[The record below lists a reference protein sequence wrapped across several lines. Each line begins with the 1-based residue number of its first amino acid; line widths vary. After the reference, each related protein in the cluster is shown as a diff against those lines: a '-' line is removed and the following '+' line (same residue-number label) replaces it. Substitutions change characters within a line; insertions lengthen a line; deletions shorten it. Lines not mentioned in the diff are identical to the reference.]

1 MPYHIEIPTIIK
13 NIPPYYLNPFFTII
27 ISMKTLFESYK
38 DYFRVGAAISGI
50 ILMNDEEKAEL
61 FEHMKARYEDFKK
74 NFKPTPEFPEFKFPE
89 PKPFPAGRMP
99 DYELAASQFNLVVAE
114 NECKMG
120 SIYHKGADGK
130 PTFDFAAA
138 DRLRDFA
145 KKNGQDMRWHTL
157 VWHNQSPKWIFENA
171 DGSKVSKEELEARLK
186 NYIFTVGERYRDDIC
201 SVDVVNEC
209 ISDKNF
215 VLRDG
220 ADRSQWFDIL
230 GPDYVDKAFFWAKEA
245 FPKSSLVI
253 NDYNLEMVPG
263 KREGMYKLL
272 KGMLERGVPVDTVG
286 LQMHINIE
294 YPPVSEIEK
303 TIELYGSLGLKVIVT
318 EMEISMY
325 ADREQDKGIFEERKE
340 YTAELLEKQADRY
353 AEIFECFKKEARAGI
368 LKDVVLWGITD
379 RMSWKNG
386 FPVPGRT
393 DAPLLFD
400 EEGKPKA
407 AFDRLCK

>member
-1 MPYHIEIPTIIK
+1 
-13 NIPPYYLNPFFTII
+13 
-27 ISMKTLFESYK
+27 MKRLFESYK

-50 ILMNDEEKAEL
+50 ILMNDDEKADL
-61 FEHMKARYEDFKK
+61 FGKMKARYADFKK

-89 PKPFPAGRMP
+89 PKPLPQGEMP
-99 DYELAASQFNLVVAE
+99 DKELAATQFNLVVAE

-120 SIYHKGADGK
+120 SIYHKGPDGK
-130 PTFDFAAA
+130 PVFDFTAA

-145 KKNGQDMRWHTL
+145 KANGQDMRWHTL
-157 VWHNQSPKWIFENA
+157 VWHNQSPKWIFEND
-171 DGSKVSKEELEARLK
+171 DGSKVSREVLEERLK

-215 VLRDG
+215 ILRDG
-220 ADRSQWFDIL
+220 EDRSQWFDIL
-230 GPDYVDKAFFWAKEA
+230 GPEYVDKAFFWAKEA

-263 KREGMYKLL
+263 KREGMYNLL
-272 KGMLERGVPVDTVG
+272 KGMKERGVPVDTVG

-303 TIELYGSLGLKVIVT
+303 TIELYGSLGLNVIVT

-325 ADREQDKGIFEERKE
+325 TDKDQNNGKFDPRKE
-340 YTAELLEKQADRY
+340 YTPELLEKQAERY
-353 AEIFECFKKEARAGI
+353 AEIFECFKKEAKAGI

-379 RMSWKNG
+379 PMSWKNN
-386 FPVPGRT
+386 FPAPGRT
-393 DAPLLFD
+393 DAPLLFG
-400 EEGKPKA
+400 EGGKAKPAYNK
-407 AFDRLCK
+407 LCNL

>member
-1 MPYHIEIPTIIK
+1 M
-13 NIPPYYLNPFFTII
+13 L
-27 ISMKTLFESYK
+27 
-38 DYFRVGAAISGI
+38 
-50 ILMNDEEKAEL
+50 EE
-61 FEHMKARYEDFKK
+61 
-74 NFKPTPEFPEFKFPE
+74 
-89 PKPFPAGRMP
+89 
-99 DYELAASQFNLVVAE
+99 
-114 NECKMG
+114 
-120 SIYHKGADGK
+120 
-130 PTFDFAAA
+130 
-138 DRLRDFA
+138 
-145 KKNGQDMRWHTL
+145 
-157 VWHNQSPKWIFENA
+157 
-171 DGSKVSKEELEARLK
+171 RLK
-186 NYIFTVGERYRDDIC
+186 NYIFTVGERYRNDIC

-230 GPDYVDKAFFWAKEA
+230 GPEYVDKAFFWAKEA

-272 KGMLERGVPVDTVG
+272 KGMLEHGVPVDTVG

-340 YTAELLEKQADRY
+340 YTAELLEKQAKRY
-353 AEIFECFKKEARAGI
+353 EEIFECFKKEAKAGI
-368 LKDVVLWGITD
+368 LAVNRVIQTNRLHDAFYMNLMGGGILQAMKQNLVVVVCLWQGEDAGLGFRSPENGKTKVSEFRIHNLYLLILLVYLDLQLIMEVAVFVAESAHADVGGVDVRNNRFQFL
-379 RMSWKNG
+379 
-386 FPVPGRT
+386 
-393 DAPLLFD
+393 
-400 EEGKPKA
+400 
-407 AFDRLCK
+407 

>member
-1 MPYHIEIPTIIK
+1 
-13 NIPPYYLNPFFTII
+13 
-27 ISMKTLFESYK
+27 MKRLFESYK

-50 ILMNDEEKAEL
+50 ILMNDDEKADL
-61 FEHMKARYEDFKK
+61 FEKMKARYADFKK

-89 PKPFPAGRMP
+89 PKPLPQGEMP
-99 DYELAASQFNLVVAE
+99 DKELAATQFNLVVAE

-120 SIYHKGADGK
+120 SIYHKGPDGK
-130 PTFDFAAA
+130 PVFDFTAA

-145 KKNGQDMRWHTL
+145 KANGQDMRWHTL
-157 VWHNQSPKWIFENA
+157 VWHNQSPKWIFEN
-171 DGSKVSKEELEARLK
+171 DNGSKVSREVLEERLK
-186 NYIFTVGERYRDDIC
+186 NYIFAVGERYRDDIC

-215 VLRDG
+215 ILRDG
-220 ADRSQWFDIL
+220 EDRSQWFDIL
-230 GPDYVDKAFFWAKEA
+230 GPEYVDKAFFWAKEA

-263 KREGMYKLL
+263 KREGMYNLL
-272 KGMLERGVPVDTVG
+272 KGMKERGVPVDTVG

-303 TIELYGSLGLKVIVT
+303 TIELYGSLGLNVIVT

-325 ADREQDKGIFEERKE
+325 TDKDQNNGKFDPRKE
-340 YTAELLEKQADRY
+340 YTPELLEKQAERY
-353 AEIFECFKKEARAGI
+353 AEIFECFKKEAKAGI

-379 RMSWKNG
+379 PMSWKNN
-386 FPVPGRT
+386 FPAPGRT
-393 DAPLLFD
+393 DAPLLFG
-400 EEGKPKA
+400 EGGKAKP
-407 AFDRLCK
+407 AFNKLCNL

>member
-1 MPYHIEIPTIIK
+1 
-13 NIPPYYLNPFFTII
+13 
-27 ISMKTLFESYK
+27 MKRLFESYK

-50 ILMNDEEKAEL
+50 ILMNDDEKADL
-61 FEHMKARYEDFKK
+61 FGKMKARYADFKK

-89 PKPFPAGRMP
+89 PKPLPQGEMP
-99 DYELAASQFNLVVAE
+99 DKELAATQFNLVVAE

-120 SIYHKGADGK
+120 SIYHKGPDGK
-130 PTFDFAAA
+130 PVFDFTAA

-145 KKNGQDMRWHTL
+145 KANGQDMRWHTL
-157 VWHNQSPKWIFENA
+157 VWHNQSPKWIFEND
-171 DGSKVSKEELEARLK
+171 DGSKVSREVLEERLK

-215 VLRDG
+215 ILRDG
-220 ADRSQWFDIL
+220 EDRSQWFDIL
-230 GPDYVDKAFFWAKEA
+230 GPEYVDKAFFWAKEA
-245 FPKSSLVI
+245 FPKSNLVI

-263 KREGMYKLL
+263 KREGMYNLL
-272 KGMLERGVPVDTVG
+272 KGMKERGVPVDTVG

-303 TIELYGSLGLKVIVT
+303 TIELYGSLGLNVIVT

-325 ADREQDKGIFEERKE
+325 TDKDQNNGKFDPRKE
-340 YTAELLEKQADRY
+340 YTPELLEKQAERY
-353 AEIFECFKKEARAGI
+353 AEIFECFKKEAKAGI

-379 RMSWKNG
+379 PMSWKNN
-386 FPVPGRT
+386 FPAPGRT
-393 DAPLLFD
+393 DAPLLFG
-400 EEGKPKA
+400 EGGKAKPAYNK
-407 AFDRLCK
+407 LCNL

>member
-1 MPYHIEIPTIIK
+1 
-13 NIPPYYLNPFFTII
+13 
-27 ISMKTLFESYK
+27 MKRLFESYK

-50 ILMNDEEKAEL
+50 ILMSDKEKAEL
-61 FEHMKARYEDFKK
+61 YEHMKARYADFKK

-89 PKPFPAGRMP
+89 PQPFPTGTMP
-99 DYELAASQFNLVVAE
+99 ETELAATQFNLVVAE

-120 SIYHKGADGK
+120 SIYHKNPEGE
-130 PTFDFAAA
+130 PVFDFTAA

-157 VWHNQSPKWIFENA
+157 VWHQQSPKWIFEND
-171 DGSKVSKEELEARLK
+171 DGSKVSPAVLEERLK
-186 NYIFTVGERYRDDIC
+186 KYIFTVGERYRDDIC

-215 VLRDG
+215 GLRDG
-220 ADRSQWFDIL
+220 NDMSKWFDIL
-230 GPDYVDKAFFWAKEA
+230 GSEYIDKAFFWAKEA

-263 KREGMYKLL
+263 KREGMFNLV
-272 KGMLERGVPVDTVG
+272 KGMKERGVPVDTVG

-303 TIELYGSLGLKVIVT
+303 TIELYGSLGLNVIVT
-318 EMEISMY
+318 EMEVSVY
-325 ADREQDKGIFEERKE
+325 ADKEQAQHKFDPRRE
-340 YTAELLEKQADRY
+340 YTPELFEQQAERY
-353 AEIFECFKKEARAGI
+353 YQIFECFKKEAKAGI

-379 RMSWKNG
+379 QMSWKNN

-393 DAPLLFD
+393 DAPLLFG
-400 EEGKPKA
+400 EGGHPKQ
-407 AFDRLCK
+407 AFDRLVK

>member
-1 MPYHIEIPTIIK
+1 
-13 NIPPYYLNPFFTII
+13 
-27 ISMKTLFESYK
+27 MKRLFESYK
-38 DYFRVGAAISGI
+38 DYFRVGAAVSGI
-50 ILMNDEEKAEL
+50 LLMNDDEKAMLYEK
-61 FEHMKARYEDFKK
+61 MKAFYADFKK

-89 PKPFPAGRMP
+89 PQPFPAGPMP
-99 DYELAASQFNLVVAE
+99 DTQLAASQFNLVVAE

-120 SIYHKGADGK
+120 SIYHKGPDGQ
-130 PTFDFAAA
+130 PVFDFAAA
-138 DRLRDFA
+138 DRLLDFA

-157 VWHNQSPKWIFENA
+157 VWHNQSPDWIFKNA
-171 DGSKVSKEELEARLK
+171 DGSKVNKEELEARLK

-220 ADRSQWFDIL
+220 VDRSQWFDIL

-253 NDYNLEMVPG
+253 NDYNLEMVEG
-263 KREGMYKLL
+263 KREGMYKLV
-272 KGMLERGVPVDTVG
+272 KGMKERGVPVDTVG

-294 YPPVSEIEK
+294 NPSVSEIEK

-325 ADREQDKGIFEERKE
+325 SDKEQDKGKFDPRHE
-340 YTAELLEKQADRY
+340 YTTELLEKQADRY
-353 AEIFECFKKEARAGI
+353 EEIFECFKKEARAGI

-379 RMSWKNG
+379 LMSWKNN

-400 EEGKPKA
+400 GEGNAKP
-407 AFDRLCK
+407 AFDRLCKD

>member
-1 MPYHIEIPTIIK
+1 
-13 NIPPYYLNPFFTII
+13 
-27 ISMKTLFESYK
+27 MKTLFESYK

-50 ILMNDEEKAEL
+50 ILMSDEEKAKH

-89 PKPFPAGRMP
+89 PKPSPKGDMP
-99 DYELAASQFNLVVAE
+99 DKELAASQFNLVVAE

-120 SIYHKGADGK
+120 SVYHKGANGK

-157 VWHNQSPKWIFENA
+157 VWHNQSPKWIFEND
-171 DGSKVSKEELEARLK
+171 DGSKVSKEELETRLK
-186 NYIFTVGERYRDDIC
+186 NYIFTVGERYGDDIC

-230 GPDYVDKAFFWAKEA
+230 GPEYVDKAFFWAKEA

-253 NDYNLEMVPG
+253 NDYNLEIVPG
-263 KREGMYKLL
+263 KREGMYKLV
-272 KGMLERGVPVDTVG
+272 KGMKERGVPVDTVG

-294 YPPVSEIEK
+294 NPPVSEIEK
-303 TIELYGSLGLKVIVT
+303 TIELYGSLGLNVIVT
-318 EMEISMY
+318 EMEVSVY
-325 ADREQDKGIFEERKE
+325 TDKEQNNGKFDPRRE
-340 YTAELLEKQADRY
+340 YTPELFEQQADRY
-353 AEIFECFKKEARAGI
+353 YQIFECFKKEAKAGI

-393 DAPLLFD
+393 DVPLLFD
-400 EEGKPKA
+400 GDGKPKV
-407 AFDRLCK
+407 AFDRLCY

>member
-1 MPYHIEIPTIIK
+1 
-13 NIPPYYLNPFFTII
+13 
-27 ISMKTLFESYK
+27 MKRLFESYK

-50 ILMNDEEKAEL
+50 ILMSDEEKAAH
-61 FEHMKARYEDFKK
+61 FEQMKARYEEFKK

-120 SIYHKGADGK
+120 SIYHMGPDGK
-130 PTFDFAAA
+130 PVFDFAAA

-157 VWHNQSPKWIFENA
+157 VWHNQSPQWIFKDEK
-171 DGSKVSKEELEARLK
+171 GEKVSREVLEERLK
-186 NYIFTVGERYRDDIC
+186 NYIFTVGERYSDDIC

-215 VLRDG
+215 ILRDG

-230 GPDYVDKAFFWAKEA
+230 GPEYVDKAFFWAKEA

-253 NDYNLEMVPG
+253 NDYNLEIVPG
-263 KREGMYKLL
+263 KRQGMYDLV
-272 KGMLERGVPVDTVG
+272 KGMKERGVPVDTVG

-303 TIELYGSLGLKVIVT
+303 TIELYGSLGLNVIVT

-325 ADREQDKGIFEERKE
+325 ADKEQNEGKFEPRKE
-340 YTAELLEKQADRY
+340 YTPELLAKQAERY
-353 AEIFECFKKEARAGI
+353 EEIFECFKKEARAGI

-400 EEGKPKA
+400 GEGKPKP
-407 AFDRLCK
+407 AFDRLCGK

>member
-1 MPYHIEIPTIIK
+1 
-13 NIPPYYLNPFFTII
+13 
-27 ISMKTLFESYK
+27 MKRLFENYK

-50 ILMNDEEKAEL
+50 ILMSDKEKEEL
-61 FEHMKARYEDFKK
+61 FEKTKVRYAEFKK

-89 PKPFPAGRMP
+89 PKPFPSGHMP
-99 DYELAASQFNLVVAE
+99 EYELAANQFNLVVAE

-120 SIYHKGADGK
+120 SIYHMGPDGQ
-130 PTFDFAAA
+130 PVFDFTAA
-138 DRLRDFA
+138 DRLRDFSKA
-145 KKNGQDMRWHTL
+145 NGQDMRWHTL
-157 VWHNQSPKWIFENA
+157 VWHQQSPDWIFKDDKGN
-171 DGSKVSKEELEARLK
+171 KVSPKILEDRLK
-186 NYIFTVGERYRDDIC
+186 NYIFTVGERYKDDIC

-215 VLRDG
+215 ILRDG

-230 GPDYVDKAFFWAKEA
+230 GPGYVDKAFFWAKEA

-253 NDYNLEMVPG
+253 NDYNLEIVPG
-263 KREGMYKLL
+263 KRQGMYNLL

-294 YPPVSEIEK
+294 NPPVSEIEK
-303 TIELYGSLGLKVIVT
+303 TIELYGSLGLNVIVT
-318 EMEISMY
+318 EMEVSVY
-325 ADREQDKGIFEERKE
+325 PDKEQNNGKFDPSCE
-340 YTAELLEKQADRY
+340 YTTELFKQQAERY
-353 AEIFECFKKEARAGI
+353 AQIFECFKKEARAGI

-379 RMSWKNG
+379 RMSWKNN

-400 EEGKPKA
+400 GEGKPKP
-407 AFDRLCK
+407 AFDRLTN